1 MMKESSIESR
11 IRDRTTQKRRPLA
24 ENRGGLLFFC
34 CGPSGTTR
42 RSDGDG
48 KTTPFEGIEAL
59 WMTGYGSE
67 RIFLADGPG
76 LLRLQGRGYRVL
88 RLVSR

>member
-1 MMKESSIESR
+1 VASFFVFCDPAEQLVAVMEREDNSIR
-11 IRDRTTQKRRPLA
+11 WD
-24 ENRGGLLFFC
+24 
-34 CGPSGTTR
+34 
-42 RSDGDG
+42 
-48 KTTPFEGIEAL
+48 PFEGIWAL
-59 WMTGYGSE
+59 WMTRCGSE